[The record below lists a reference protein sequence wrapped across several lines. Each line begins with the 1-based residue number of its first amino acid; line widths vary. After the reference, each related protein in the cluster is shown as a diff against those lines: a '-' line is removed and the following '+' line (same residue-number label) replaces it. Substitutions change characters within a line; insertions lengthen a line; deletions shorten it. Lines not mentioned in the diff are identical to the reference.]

1 MLEAAI
7 DFTKCERHYLQ
18 LGCKVPETPSDP
30 DYAGLLTLIDNARE
44 LAGAM
49 PPDATKQVET
59 LFKRHLVSLVST
71 LPEGTTAMNDEDHY
85 SELRAG
91 VARLAAG
98 AAELETLVR
107 RDAELEQGLRLP
119 GEGALSNWR
128 SRLVHT

>member
-1 MLEAAI
+1 MNESSNDDLQDQFVEAWVATLTTFVRAAENLTSREQRRRAKPREYEALLEAAI

-71 LPEGTTAMNDEDHY
+71 LRKR
-85 SELRAG
+85 ELQR
-91 VARLAAG
+91 
-98 AAELETLVR
+98 
-107 RDAELEQGLRLP
+107 
-119 GEGALSNWR
+119 
-128 SRLVHT
+128 